1 MSELLNNKYLLVPFV
16 LWVVVQ
22 VFKVVFEG
30 LRNKKVELK
39 RIFGSGGMP
48 SAHSAVVCS
57 LATLIGKYEGLGSSI
72 FAVAAILAIIVMYDA
87 CGVRYQA
94 GKHAVLL
101 NKLLN
106 HEVKLE
112 EMIGHTYLQVA
123 AGAIIGI
130 VVGLIF

>member
-1 MSELLNNKYLLVPFV
+1 MSELLNNKYVLVPFV

-57 LATLIGKYEGLGSSI
+57 LATLIGKYEGLDSST
-72 FAVAAILAIIVMYDA
+72 FAIAAILAIIVMYDA

-106 HEVKLE
+106 HEVMLE
-112 EMIGHTYLQVA
+112 EMIGHTCLQVA
-123 AGAIIGI
+123 MGAIIGI
-130 VVGLIF
+130 VVGLVF

>member
-1 MSELLNNKYLLVPFV
+1 MIELLHNKYVLVPFI

-48 SAHSAVVCS
+48 SAHSAVVTS
-57 LATLIGKYEGLGSSI
+57 LATLIGKYEGLDSPI
-72 FAVAAILAIIVMYDA
+72 FAVAAIMAIIVMYDA

-94 GKHAVLL
+94 GKHARLL
-101 NKLLN
+101 NELLN

-112 EMIGHTYLQVA
+112 EMIGHTYLQVTM
-123 AGAIIGI
+123 GAIIGI
-130 VVGLIF
+130 TVGLIF

>member
-1 MSELLNNKYLLVPFV
+1 MSELLNNKYVLVPFV

-57 LATLIGKYEGLGSSI
+57 LATLIGKYEGLDSST
-72 FAVAAILAIIVMYDA
+72 FAIAAILAIIVMYDA

-106 HEVKLE
+106 HEVMLE

-123 AGAIIGI
+123 MGAIIGI
-130 VVGLIF
+130 VVGLVF

>member
-1 MSELLNNKYLLVPFV
+1 MSELFSNKYLLVPFV

-57 LATLIGKYEGLGSSI
+57 LATLIGKYEGLDSSV
-72 FAVAAILAIIVMYDA
+72 FAVATILAIIVMYDA

-123 AGAIIGI
+123 MGASLGII
-130 VVGLIF
+130 VGLVF

>member
-1 MSELLNNKYLLVPFV
+1 MNELLNNKYVLVPFV
-16 LWVVVQ
+16 LWIVVQ
-22 VFKVVFEG
+22 VFKVIFEG

-57 LATLIGKYEGLGSSI
+57 LATLIGKYEGLDSST
-72 FAVAAILAIIVMYDA
+72 FAIAAILAIIVMYDA

-101 NKLLN
+101 NDLLN

-123 AGAIIGI
+123 MGAILGI
-130 VVGLIF
+130 IVGLIF

>member
-1 MSELLNNKYLLVPFV
+1 MNELLSNKYLLVPFV

-30 LRNKKVELK
+30 LRNRKVELK

-57 LATLIGKYEGLGSSI
+57 LATLIGKYEGLDSSV

-94 GKHAVLL
+94 GKHAMLL
-101 NKLLN
+101 NQLLN

-112 EMIGHTYLQVA
+112 EMIGHTYLQVTM
-123 AGAIIGI
+123 GAIIGI

>member
-1 MSELLNNKYLLVPFV
+1 MSELLNNKYVLVPFV

-30 LRNKKVELK
+30 LRNKKIELK
-39 RIFGSGGMP
+39 RLFGSGGMP
-48 SAHSAVVCS
+48 RAHSAVVCS
-57 LATLIGKYEGLGSSI
+57 LATLIGKYERLDSSV

-112 EMIGHTYLQVA
+112 EMIGYTYLQVTM
-123 AGAIIGI
+123 GAILGI
-130 VVGLIF
+130 IVGLVF

>member
-1 MSELLNNKYLLVPFV
+1 MIELLHNKYVLVPFV

-39 RIFGSGGMP
+39 RLFGSGGMP
-48 SAHSAVVCS
+48 SAHSAVVTS
-57 LATLIGKYEGLGSSI
+57 LATLIGKYEGLGSPI
-72 FAVAAILAIIVMYDA
+72 FAVAAIMAIIVMYDA

-94 GKHAVLL
+94 GKHAMLL
-101 NKLLN
+101 NELLN

-112 EMIGHTYLQVA
+112 EMIGHTYLQVM